1 MNNMATL
8 RASFAWQT
16 LSSLTNLL
24 LGVVQISILARLFDA
39 SQFGALAI
47 VMVVVNIC
55 QIFSDL
61 GMSNYILHRQ
71 DSNSMTSIKSLN
83 STLFICG
90 LVASLLLTV
99 VMAVFIPVV
108 TYFYDYPNLSYYL
121 SISMSIFILIGVSSQ
136 LQACYIKYGF
146 INTLAKIEIVAR
158 IIGFIIS
165 ITMAYAGFGIEV
177 FIFGTIAFQFTKSVL
192 LFVCSNANW
201 RPSWDFNQDEA
212 KKAWS
217 YGIYQVG
224 SQLINQIRMNLDVL
238 CLGLFV
244 STSALG
250 FYSLA
255 KQLVSKPA
263 AIINPIVSRIALN
276 LFAHHQRNE
285 TLFKSCVMKIHQIN
299 VVALSITYGL
309 LGYWALEVIELFYGM
324 KNSQASLYLVPLCLF
339 WSIRYIAGGLVGPLV
354 QVLGK
359 TKLDFYWNLAT
370 LGLFSIALFI
380 SAQQGA
386 LVLAYAMAVIQLIL
400 MVFVYKVFI
409 KNFTEISIVDFFR
422 PILVSVLSMSCT
434 VYVCDWFISLMTS
447 YFNLNQT
454 IHMMLSSA
462 LAILVLVLINKNTIY
477 TILKGEQE

>member
-1 MNNMATL
+1 MAATL

-16 LSSLTNLL
+16 LSSVTNLL

-61 GMSNYILHRQ
+61 GMSNYILHKQ
-71 DSNSMTSIKSLN
+71 DVDKNISNQRLN

-90 LVASLLLTV
+90 LVASLLLTL
-99 VMAVFIPVV
+99 VMMMLIPVI
-108 TYFYDYPNLSYYL
+108 TYFYNYPNLSYYL
-121 SISMSIFILIGVSSQ
+121 SISITIFMLIGVSSQ

-165 ITMAYAGFGIEV
+165 IGMAYSHFGIEV
-177 FIFGTIAFQFTKSVL
+177 FIFGTIAFQFTKTVL
-192 LFVCSNANW
+192 LFICSDVNW
-201 RPSWDFNQDEA
+201 RPALVFDRDEA

-217 YGIYQVG
+217 YGIYQIG

-238 CLGLFV
+238 CLGIFV
-244 STSALG
+244 STSTLG

-255 KQLVSKPA
+255 KQLVGKPA

-276 LFAHHQRNE
+276 LFSHNQRNE
-285 TLFKSCVMKIHQIN
+285 TLFKSCVMKIHQMN
-299 VVALSITYGL
+299 VIALSITYGL
-309 LGYWALEVIELFYGM
+309 LGYWALEVIELFYGV
-324 KNSQASLYLVPLCLF
+324 KHSQASIYLMPLCFF
-339 WSIRYIAGGLVGPLV
+339 WGIRYIAGGLVGPLV

-370 LGLFSIALFI
+370 LGLFAIVLFI
-380 SAQQGA
+380 SAQHGA
-386 LVLAYAMAVIQLIL
+386 LVLAYAMVVIQLIL
-400 MVFVYKVFI
+400 MLSVYQIFI
-409 KNFTEISIVDFFR
+409 KNLTAISIVDFFK
-422 PILVSVLSMSCT
+422 PILLSILSMTFT
-434 VYVCDWFISLMTS
+434 VYACDWFISVLVS

-454 IHMMLSSA
+454 IHMV
-462 LAILVLVLINKNTIY
+462 LASILTIIILVLINKNTIY
-477 TILKGEQE
+477 TALKGEQV